1 MQQIEKRLLTSINKI
16 TLFKEV
22 IKKLTLD
29 IDLTDEEK
37 TYILSSAIV
46 FLRHY
51 ESNKIHTSYIELA
64 YYLILKYTFKY
75 NDFEPLYDIS
85 TNFGLYPISN
95 YILENNLLEHTTI
108 DDRIIEL
115 NLGNFRNND
124 YIETY
129 RQRKQRNIL
138 LSSKE
143 NEQSYIAP
151 TSYGKSSI
159 IIEHLKLNNSNKKVG
174 IIVPTKSLLAQTY
187 KLLRSHISDKR
198 IIIHDEM
205 YDNDKSFIA
214 VFTQERALRLIKK
227 NDVFFD
233 ILFIDEAH
241 NLFDK
246 SHRSILL
253 SRLIKKNKALNSNQK
268 IIYLSPLIMDS
279 NNLKISNQQEI
290 HEQRIDFN
298 IKEPDIYEYKL
309 NDEVYKYNRFVN
321 EFYFVKKYKNYLEYI
336 EENAQ
341 KKNFCYILSPKKIE
355 DFSKALSYGIDIEND
370 KLIELSEILEENIHK
385 DFYCVDFVKKG
396 FLYIHGKVPDLIKEY
411 LEYKFKELSEL
422 KYIIANTVIL
432 EGINFPIDTIFI
444 LNTHSLQAKELTNL
458 IGRANRLNEI
468 FKSENTLNKL
478 VPKIHFI
485 NSDKY
490 NRNKSNMSKKIEL
503 LRSRVFK
510 DKIQN
515 PTLESFDLDKLNT
528 KDQQKSLNIKYEED
542 FIIKKPQ
549 NAFDRLKKYL
559 IEVGIYN
566 IYENSKA
573 IITIEHVLKIIGEIN
588 DSNKIWKESKMMDK
602 IHILFIK
609 GLEDNITEFEFGR
622 LSNPE
627 ARNYYEMHISNSH
640 KYNLNTNINK
650 MFRYFSKKQKTTYGQ
665 EFYVGRTY
673 GEISKSTELHPNSCN
688 EVYVNL
694 SEKSDKELIN
704 LAIVKLK
711 IEDDFVSFQLNK
723 FITMMYDYKL
733 IDEDEYNLQ
742 IYGTKNISKSKLRKI
757 GLSGSLIARLE
768 ADGQLDN
775 ISTDKFNNV
784 NVNSEFQEYKNSVDD
799 FYKFELN
806 RFL

>member
-1 MQQIEKRLLTSINKI
+1 MQQIEKTSLTAINKVP
-16 TLFKEV
+16 LFKEV
-22 IKKLTLD
+22 VEKLTLD
-29 IDLTDEEK
+29 IDLNDEEK
-37 TYILSSAIV
+37 TYILSCAIM
-46 FLRHY
+46 FLRQY
-51 ESNKIHTSYIELA
+51 ENNRTHTSYIELA

-75 NDFEPLYDIS
+75 DDFEPLYDIS

-95 YILENNLLEHTTI
+95 HIIKNNLLENI
-108 DDRIIEL
+108 NVDDMVIKF
-115 NLGNFRNND
+115 NLESFRSND

-129 RQRKQRNIL
+129 EQKEQRTIL
-138 LSSKE
+138 LSSTE

-159 IIEHLKLNNSNKKVG
+159 IIEHLKLNKTNKKIG

-187 KLLRSHISDKR
+187 KLLRSNIDNKR

-205 YDNDKSFIA
+205 YDNDESFIA
-214 VFTQERALRLIKK
+214 VFTQERALRLINK
-227 NDVFFD
+227 NDIFFD

-241 NLFDK
+241 NIFDK

-253 SRLIKKNKALNSNQK
+253 SRLIKKNKIANPNQK
-268 IIYLSPLIMDS
+268 VIYLSPLIMDS
-279 NNLKISNQQEI
+279 NNLKTSNQQVI
-290 HEQRIDFN
+290 QEQRINFN
-298 IKEPDIYEYKL
+298 IKEPDIFEYRL

-321 EFYFVKKYKNYLEYI
+321 EFYFVNKYKNQIDYI
-336 EENAQ
+336 KENAQ
-341 KKNFCYILSPKKIE
+341 KKNFFYIRSPKKIE
-355 DFSKALSYGIDIEND
+355 DFSKTLSYRIDIKNE
-370 KLIELSEILEENIHK
+370 KLIELSKILEENIHK

-411 LEYKFKELSEL
+411 LEYKFKELGDL

-468 FKSENTLNKL
+468 FKSENTLSKL

-485 NSDKY
+485 NSNKY
-490 NRNKSNMSKKIEL
+490 NRQKSNMSKKIEL
-503 LRSRVFK
+503 LRSRIFK

-515 PTLESFDLDKLNT
+515 PTLESFDFDKLNT
-528 KDQQKSLNIKYEED
+528 QDQLKPLKIKHEED
-542 FIIKKPQ
+542 FIIQEPQ
-549 NAFDRLKKYL
+549 NDFDAIKKYL
-559 IEVGIYN
+559 IEVGIYDIYKN
-566 IYENSKA
+566 IKL
-573 IITIEHVLKIIGEIN
+573 TIEHILKIIEKIN
-588 DSNKIWKESKMMDK
+588 HLKDKWKKLTMMDK

-609 GLEDNITEFEFGR
+609 GLENNITEFEFKR
-622 LSNPE
+622 LSNSE

-650 MFRYFSKKQKTTYGQ
+650 MFEYFSQRKKTTQGQ
-665 EFYVGRTY
+665 EFYVGNTY
-673 GEISKSTELHPNSCN
+673 GEISRSTEPYPNSSN

-694 SEKSDKELIN
+694 ATKSDKELIN

-723 FITMMYDYKL
+723 FITMMYDYHL
-733 IDEDEYNLQ
+733 INEDEYNLY
-742 IYGTKNISKSKLRKI
+742 IYGTTDISKSQLRKI
-757 GLSGSLIARLE
+757 GLSGSLISRLE
-768 ADGQLDN
+768 EDGQIDN
-775 ISTDKFNNV
+775 ISIDKFKNV
-784 NVNSEFQEYKNSVDD
+784 SVSYEFEKYKESVDD